1 MTDLAMFEVTK
12 NEITK
17 QYSIPIKTTF
27 DSFKKEII
35 SDFGL
40 SAKYIDIEFLLDRPI
55 RTLGLFNVEPG
66 VLPRSLDNYPLGRF
80 GLKGRT
86 VNITFQEISDYS
98 PVKHNRGLINL
109 SRRVGDKKENIEK
122 PFNLDSETDFPT
134 L

>member
-17 QYSIPIKTTF
+17 KYSISTKTTI
-27 DSFKKEII
+27 DAFKKEII

-66 VLPRSLDNYPLGRF
+66 VLPRPLDNYPLERF

-98 PVKHNRGLINL
+98 PVKNNRGLVNL
-109 SRRVGDKKENIEK
+109 TRKFGDKKENIEQT
-122 PFNLDSETDFPT
+122 FNLNSETDFPT

>member
-17 QYSIPIKTTF
+17 KYSIPIKTTI
-27 DSFKKEII
+27 DAFKKEII

-66 VLPRSLDNYPLGRF
+66 VLPRPLDNYPLERF

-98 PVKHNRGLINL
+98 PVKNNRGLVNL
-109 SRRVGDKKENIEK
+109 TRRFGDKKENIEQT
-122 PFNLDSETDFPT
+122 FNLNSETDFPT